1 MKTIKTGKI
10 IGGLLTAVA
19 LGVSVYLGFA
29 KKGSDGLTWYKR
41 LTVGG
46 KGEDKGAGNDPPPL
60 KTEPKPPKESKPNPL
75 GTNVYAAN
83 IATPIWENVNDLK
96 PFRLAGKGELL
107 GQHKGIKLSYIGNKF
122 IKLGLNQKLT
132 AEGATRFVAL
142 ENVTSKAY

>member
-1 MKTIKTGKI
+1 MKPEKI
-10 IGGLLTAVA
+10 IGGILTAIA
-19 LGVSVYLGFA
+19 VSISIYLGFLR
-29 KKGSDGLTWYKR
+29 KGADGMTWYARITAPK
-41 LTVGG
+41 
-46 KGEDKGAGNDPPPL
+46 KPGEDKGTGNEPPPL

-83 IATPIWENVNDLK
+83 VATPIWENVNDLK

-142 ENVTSKAY
+142 ENVSAKAY